1 MTPQAPLPHRQR
13 RLDGTHAAMPFP
25 FPRTTAWAVAI
36 AAVAIPAPAVAA
48 SARAAS
54 APTAAASAVLRP
66 IDINSASKA
75 QLKTL
80 PGIGDAEAERIVAR
94 RPYRSKAD
102 LVTAEVIPAGT
113 YVSIKNRIIALQKRG
128 SGAAAPRSAS
138 AP

>member
-1 MTPQAPLPHRQR
+1 MHPSVLRI
-13 RLDGTHAAMPFP
+13 
-25 FPRTTAWAVAI
+25 TAGAVAI
-36 AAVAIPAPAVAA
+36 AAVAAQAPAAAA

-54 APTAAASAVLRP
+54 APAAAASAVPRP

-94 RPYRSKAD
+94 RPYLSKAD

-113 YVSIKNRIIALQKRG
+113 YVSIKNRIIAVQKRG
-128 SGAAAPRSAS
+128 AGAVAPRKAS